1 MFQAAEHA
9 RKLRECNGIGLAER
23 IENRAIVIPALRRPH
38 TKVRD
43 SSQSLQTSPALSPHR
58 QTDQWEGSSQ
68 SWQTSNNWQAREV
81 LVNRGSEQ
89 QSPRQEP
96 SHQDP
101 SWQDS
106 SWQAAACNHNPQWS
120 DAEWH
125 IDHVQASTRSTAVNK
140 TQSMM
145 RREAKQRS
153 NPFNCQAECA
163 IKQLRRAMKESGA
176 DQISNAKVK
185 AIAACTKKASHALFQ
200 EGVPDPGDKVAQR
213 RALLYVME
221 VSAHG

>member
-23 IENRAIVIPALRRPH
+23 VENRAIVIPALRRPH

-89 QSPRQEP
+89 QSPGKNRVTKIRVGKIRVGKQLPAITTRNGQMLNGTSIMCKRRLGRQ
-96 SHQDP
+96 Q
-101 SWQDS
+101 
-106 SWQAAACNHNPQWS
+106 
-120 DAEWH
+120 
-125 IDHVQASTRSTAVNK
+125 STRLS
-140 TQSMM
+140 
-145 RREAKQRS
+145 
-153 NPFNCQAECA
+153 P
-163 IKQLRRAMKESGA
+163 
-176 DQISNAKVK
+176 
-185 AIAACTKKASHALFQ
+185 
-200 EGVPDPGDKVAQR
+200 
-213 RALLYVME
+213 
-221 VSAHG
+221 